1 MRPGIIGLSG
11 SGGLCHTASRPSKK
25 KPRLPIDTQLLHV
38 GAALVYGI
46 VLALLGRGL
55 ANERLALQSSGHV
68 LLTLAIFLH
77 AMAIWSTAA
86 TPSGFDLGLQ
96 HALNLMFLVMTIFV
110 ALCTVSLPVTIL
122 LIPLIPLD
130 LVLLLWS
137 GFAGHSPEAPGITM
151 QSLPH
156 VIISILAASVLLL
169 AFLQALLL
177 RAVER
182 HLKSRTFTWAQ
193 HVPPLETLEKLLFA
207 AIWTG
212 LILLLIGI
220 ATGFVTLEDMFAQR
234 VVHHT
239 VLLSAAAV
247 GYIVLLIGRYR
258 FGWRGETAV
267 HWVLISTSLLVLG
280 YFGSKFVIEILLA
293 PAS

>member
-1 MRPGIIGLSG
+1 MPHCL
-11 SGGLCHTASRPSKK
+11 ASKQK

-55 ANERLALQSSGHV
+55 ANERLALQSSGYV
-68 LLTLAIFLH
+68 LLTLAVVLH
-77 AMAIWSTAA
+77 AMVIWSAA
-86 TPSGFDLGLQ
+86 TSPSGFDLGLQ
-96 HALNLMFLVMTIFV
+96 HALNLMFLVMTVFV
-110 ALCTVSLPVTIL
+110 AMCTVSLPVTIL

-130 LVLLLWS
+130 LILLLWS
-137 GFAGHSPEAPGITM
+137 VFAGRSPGAQAITM
-151 QSLPH
+151 QTLPH

-177 RAVER
+177 RTVER
-182 HLKSRTFTWAQ
+182 HLKSHSFTWAQ

-212 LILLLIGI
+212 LILLLVGIG
-220 ATGFVTLEDMFAQR
+220 TGFLYLEDMFAQR

-258 FGWRGETAV
+258 LGWRGETAV
-267 HWVLISTSLLVLG
+267 RWVLISTGLLVLG

>member
-1 MRPGIIGLSG
+1 M
-11 SGGLCHTASRPSKK
+11 
-25 KPRLPIDTQLLHV
+25 
-38 GAALVYGI
+38 
-46 VLALLGRGL
+46 
-55 ANERLALQSSGHV
+55 
-68 LLTLAIFLH
+68 LLTLAMLLH
-77 AMAIWSTAA
+77 AMAIWSTAV
-86 TPSGFDLGLQ
+86 TPTGFDLGLQ

-110 ALCTVSLPVTIL
+110 AGCTLSLPVTIL

-130 LVLLLWS
+130 LVLLVWS
-137 GFAGHSPEAPGITM
+137 AFADRSTGVPGISLQT
-151 QSLPH
+151 LPH

-182 HLKSRTFTWAQ
+182 HLKSRAFTWAQ
-193 HVPPLETLEKLLFA
+193 HVPPLETLEQLLFA

-220 ATGFVTLEDMFAQR
+220 ATGFLYLEDMFAQR

-247 GYIVLLIGRYR
+247 GYVVLLIGRYR
-258 FGWRGETAV
+258 LGWRSETAV
-267 HWVLISTSLLVLG
+267 RWVLISTGLLVLG

-293 PAS
+293 PAL

>member
-1 MRPGIIGLSG
+1 
-11 SGGLCHTASRPSKK
+11 
-25 KPRLPIDTQLLHV
+25 
-38 GAALVYGI
+38 
-46 VLALLGRGL
+46 
-55 ANERLALQSSGHV
+55 V
-68 LLTLAIFLH
+68 LLTLVLVMH
-77 AMAIWSTAA
+77 AMVIWSAA
-86 TPSGFDLGLQ
+86 TSPSGFDLGLQ

-110 ALCTVSLPVTIL
+110 VVCTISLPVTIL

-137 GFAGHSPEAPGITM
+137 GFGGRSPGTQGITM

-177 RAVER
+177 RTVER
-182 HLKSRTFTWAQ
+182 HLKSHSVSWGQ
-193 HVPPLETLEKLLFA
+193 HLPPLETLEKLLFA

-212 LILLLIGI
+212 LILLLVGI
-220 ATGFVTLEDMFAQR
+220 ATGFLYLEDMFAQR

-247 GYIVLLIGRYR
+247 GYIVLLVGRYR
-258 FGWRGETAV
+258 LGWRGETAV
-267 HWVLISTSLLVLG
+267 RWVLISTGLLVLG